1 MSAQSVRSARHQMG
15 LWIARVLP
23 LRNHEL
29 NIHEV
34 LSSPVDDG
42 GIHDGPKLP
51 QSLRIHV
58 PSAVQVDTD
67 RCGRIELAGSLDL
80 RGEHL
85 GRLDVETPG
94 DVQVDGVPA
103 YVGFHEDRDLVCHG
117 ATLQSNRRNE
127 FLDLAQRIT
136 LPILFRNTSDLA
148 LYSLA
153 RYGLAEGGLT
163 PANPE
168 PKEAP

>member
-1 MSAQSVRSARHQMG
+1 MSAQDVRSARHQLG
-15 LWIARVLP
+15 FRIARVLT
-23 LRNHEL
+23 RRHHEL

-34 LSSPVDDG
+34 LASPVDNS
-42 GIHDGPKLP
+42 GIHDGPELS
-51 QSLRIHV
+51 QSLRIQV
-58 PSAVQVDTD
+58 PSVVQVDTD
-67 RCGRIELAGSLDL
+67 RRGGIECAGSLDL

-85 GRLDVETPG
+85 RGLDVETPG

-103 YVGFHEDRDLVCHG
+103 YVSFHEDRDLVGHD

-136 LPILFRNTSDLA
+136 LPILHRNISDLA
-148 LYSLA
+148 LYSSA
-153 RYGLAEGGLT
+153 RYPLAEVGLT

-168 PKEAP
+168 PMEAP